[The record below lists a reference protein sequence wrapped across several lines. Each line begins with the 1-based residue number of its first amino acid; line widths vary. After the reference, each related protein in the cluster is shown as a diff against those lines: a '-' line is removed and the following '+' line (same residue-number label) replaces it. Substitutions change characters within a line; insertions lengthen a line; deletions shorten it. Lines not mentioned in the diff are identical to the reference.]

1 MAVYLPIN
9 FIGDIAW
16 AALWHNI
23 YLFFANFYIGFLQV
37 FFYWYIFFYF
47 RSFIA
52 LCIDPF
58 LFGSFIF
65 YDIYW
70 KELFAYILL
79 WIFYILWYILNLDPF
94 PFFGSF
100 ILYVIYWI
108 FQRLILT
115 YAWPWNTIFLFNL
128 YCWLA
133 SFDYW
138 LTNHVLW

>member
-52 LCIDPF
+52 LIF
-58 LFGSFIF
+58 SIIYSSLHRSFSV
-65 YDIYW
+65 
-70 KELFAYILL
+70 
-79 WIFYILWYILNLDPF
+79 WIIYILWYILNLDSF
-94 PFFGSF
+94 LFGSF

-138 LTNHVLW
+138 LTNQTLCVLW

>member
-52 LCIDPF
+52 LIF
-58 LFGSFIF
+58 SIIYSSLHRSFSV
-65 YDIYW
+65 
-70 KELFAYILL
+70 
-79 WIFYILWYILNLDPF
+79 WIIYILWYILNLDPF

-100 ILYVIYWI
+100 ILYVILWI
-108 FQRLILT
+108 FQLLILT
-115 YAWPWNTIFLFNL
+115 YAWLWNTIFLFNL
-128 YCWLA
+128 YSWLA

>member
-47 RSFIA
+47 RSFI
-52 LCIDPF
+52 
-58 LFGSFIF
+58 F

-70 KELFAYILL
+70 KELFAYILFCL
-79 WIFYILWYILNLDPF
+79 DHLYFMIYIESRSFSFFWIIYIICYILNFSASNLD
-94 PFFGSF
+94 
-100 ILYVIYWI
+100 LCMTL
-108 FQRLILT
+108 QHH
-115 YAWPWNTIFLFNL
+115 FLFNL
-128 YCWLA
+128 YSWLA